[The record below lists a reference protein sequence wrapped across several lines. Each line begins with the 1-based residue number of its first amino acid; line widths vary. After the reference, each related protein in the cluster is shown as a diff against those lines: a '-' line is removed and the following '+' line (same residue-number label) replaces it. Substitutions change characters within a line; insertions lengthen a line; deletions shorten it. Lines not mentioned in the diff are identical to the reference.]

1 MKMNTT
7 DYLYVDICFVS
18 IYVIKHI
25 SNLRM
30 ALKERSKKKKNKSI
44 FYMNYHSSLACERF
58 SSNFEH
64 TCVVIKLLPVSIY
77 INGTHN
83 SLQFPA
89 VTNTSLTSRLQL
101 PV

>member
-1 MKMNTT
+1 
-7 DYLYVDICFVS
+7 
-18 IYVIKHI
+18 
-25 SNLRM
+25 
-30 ALKERSKKKKNKSI
+30 
-44 FYMNYHSSLACERF
+44 MNYHSSLACERF
-58 SSNFEH
+58 SSSESTFEH